1 MDKLMNNH
9 WVMKFTALFLALMLY
24 ASVNIQAGP
33 SPAKQSANPLSPG
46 PSSGTATV
54 TDVPVQTYFDQ
65 ENLVVTGVPETVNV
79 DLEGPTSTLT
89 VARQVKDFEIYADL
103 SKLSIGT
110 HRIQLRHKNLSED
123 LEASI
128 NPSIITVSIEEK
140 ITQDF
145 PVEVD
150 FINRNQMKE
159 GYTPEQPIIN
169 PNSVRITA
177 SKEVIESIALVKAR
191 VNLDSADETIKRE
204 SRVTI
209 YDRDGNVL
217 PVEVEPSVVDITVP
231 ITSPSKTLPFKIV
244 REGKLGEGISISSI
258 ESDPKEVTVYG
269 PQEVLDQLEF
279 INDVSVDLSKIQ
291 EDTEIEVNVPIP
303 DGVKKIT
310 PEKIKIKIKVEKE
323 EEKVFDNQPIKSVG
337 LGEKELE
344 FIDPDSEAL
353 DISIFGAPSIIQSIN
368 AGDIE
373 LYVNITELGDGEH
386 DVKVEVNGPQ
396 NITWTLPIE
405 EVKIRISSP
414 S

>member
-1 MDKLMNNH
+1 
-9 WVMKFTALFLALMLY
+9 MKFTALFLALMLY

-33 SPAKQSANPLSPG
+33 TPVKQPANPLAPG
-46 PSSGTATV
+46 PSSDAATV

-89 VARQVKDFEIYADL
+89 LARQVKDFEIYADL
-103 SKLSIGT
+103 SNLSIGT
-110 HRIQLRHKNLSED
+110 HRVQLRHKNLSED

-145 PVEVD
+145 SVEVD

-159 GYTPEQPIIN
+159 GYMPEQPIVT
-169 PNSVRITA
+169 PNSIRVTA

-191 VNLDSADETIKRE
+191 VNLDNIEETIKRE

-209 YDRDGNVL
+209 YDGDGNIL

-244 REGKLGEGISISSI
+244 REGKLADGISISSI

-269 PQEVLDQLEF
+269 AQDVLDQLEF
-279 INDVSVDLSKIQ
+279 INDVSVDLSKLQ
-291 EDTEIEVNVPIP
+291 EDTEIEVNVPTP
-303 DGVKKIT
+303 EGVKKIT

-323 EEKVFDNQPIKSVG
+323 EEKTFDNQPINSVG

-344 FIDPDSEAL
+344 FIDPASDAL
-353 DISIFGAPSIIQSIN
+353 DISIFGAPSIIQGII
-368 AGDIE
+368 ADDIE
-373 LYVNITELGDGEH
+373 LYVNVTELGDGEH

-396 NITWTLPIE
+396 NITWTIPKE